1 MSNEIKCSKCGS
13 VYVEYKDT
21 EEKKEGTYKN
31 YYCQSCQKS
40 FPVFIER
47 KLPSGKII
55 ATVYGD
61 QGRCVEIYKD
71 QEGNVG
77 TVSGE
82 IGKKYAT
89 EFHAPR
95 FYSDLKTELSTKDK
109 IYGSLTIDTFSHKND
124 KNGTLFSVRKILLDN
139 ECIKEALLNDA
150 MRAAY
155 REEQKVFDF
164 KDNHNYKMLTDVAVW
179 LNSFVGVPLEKKEEK
194 NIYNTAKEVSV
205 KATKKGINAVGVL
218 VNTVVFLV
226 LFGLSI
232 ASVSTF
238 AELELLGK
246 LMSISLILM
255 TIISCPI
262 WKIIFRKKEN
272 AKKLNR
278 MRWVLFFVFML
289 VFVAIS
295 LSMQ

>member
-1 MSNEIKCSKCGS
+1 MGIDG
-13 VYVEYKDT
+13 
-21 EEKKEGTYKN
+21 
-31 YYCQSCQKS
+31 
-40 FPVFIER
+40 
-47 KLPSGKII
+47 II
-55 ATVYGD
+55 
-61 QGRCVEIYKD
+61 
-71 QEGNVG
+71 
-77 TVSGE
+77 
-82 IGKKYAT
+82 
-89 EFHAPR
+89 
-95 FYSDLKTELSTKDK
+95 
-109 IYGSLTIDTFSHKND
+109 
-124 KNGTLFSVRKILLDN
+124 
-139 ECIKEALLNDA
+139 
-150 MRAAY
+150 
-155 REEQKVFDF
+155 
-164 KDNHNYKMLTDVAVW
+164 
-179 LNSFVGVPLEKKEEK
+179 KKEEK

>member
-31 YYCQSCQKS
+31 YYCQSCQKNFS
-40 FPVFIER
+40 VVIER

-55 ATVYGD
+55 ATVYGE

-71 QEGNVG
+71 QEGKIG
-77 TVSGE
+77 TVSNE

-89 EFHAPR
+89 EFHVPR
-95 FYSDLKTELSTKDK
+95 FYSDLRTELSTKDK
-109 IYGSLTIDTFSHKND
+109 IYGSLTIDTFSNKND
-124 KNGTLFSVRKILLDN
+124 KNGTLFGIRKIVLDD
-139 ECIKEALLNDA
+139 EYIKEALLNDA

-164 KDNHNYKMLTDVAVW
+164 KGNHNYKMLTDVAMW
-179 LNSFVGVPLEKKEEK
+179 LNSFVGVPQEKKEEK
-194 NIYNTAKEVSV
+194 KTHNNRKEVPV
-205 KATKKGINAVGVL
+205 KATKKGINIVGVL
-218 VNTVVFLV
+218 FNTVVFLV
-226 LFGLSI
+226 LLGLSI

-238 AELELLGK
+238 AESGVLVK
-246 LMSISLILM
+246 VMSIALILM

-262 WKIIFRKKEN
+262 WKAIFGKKEN

-278 MRWVLFFVFML
+278 IRWILFVVFML